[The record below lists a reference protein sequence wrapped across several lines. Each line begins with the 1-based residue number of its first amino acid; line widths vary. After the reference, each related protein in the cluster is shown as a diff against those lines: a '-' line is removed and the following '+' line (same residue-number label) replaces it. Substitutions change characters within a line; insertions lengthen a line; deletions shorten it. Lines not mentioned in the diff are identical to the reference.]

1 MSVQAMAWAMD
12 QKRIADPAAR
22 HVLLCLANYADKD
35 GRGAFPS
42 ADSLSQDTGLSVR
55 TVRLKLVQLVEAGL
69 TVKGNQALAAV
80 YINRADRRPVVYDLV
95 MSRDAAAAP
104 REEARGAADGTNGVQ
119 LTAER
124 GAAAAANPS
133 NNHQGE
139 THGSPAGDEGA
150 ADGVDEQADLL
161 GGRSTTGCPH
171 EAIIAAY
178 HKELP
183 NCPEVRG
190 WSKKRQ
196 DHLRA
201 RWKEEP
207 CRQTVEWWRGL
218 FAWMKES
225 DWLMG
230 KSGSFLVS
238 LPWLIKSEENLLKVI
253 EGTYH
258 NNRKGE
264 QG

>member
-1 MSVQAMAWAMD
+1 MAWAVKWKLPAQ
-12 QKRIADPAAR
+12 QKL
-22 HVLLCLANYADKD
+22 VLIMLANRTNADT
-35 GRGAFPS
+35 GRCDPSHKKLATDCGMS
-42 ADSLSQDTGLSVR
+42 ADSVKRAITGLES
-55 TVRLKLVQLVEAGL
+55 AGL
-69 TVKGNQALAAV
+69 LTIIRRTREGVSLPNHYTLHLGVVGADSTTKQESNQEV
-80 YINRADRRPVVYDLV
+80 ETETSPDGD
-95 MSRDAAAAP
+95 MDA
-104 REEARGAADGTNGVQ
+104 
-119 LTAER
+119 
-124 GAAAAANPS
+124 
-133 NNHQGE
+133 
-139 THGSPAGDEGA
+139 DEG
-150 ADGVDEQADLL
+150 GQEQKDLL
-161 GGRSTTGCPH
+161 GARPATGCPH

-207 CRQTVEWWRGL
+207 CRQSVEWWRGL

>member
-1 MSVQAMAWAMD
+1 MSFEAMAWAVKWKLPAQ
-12 QKRIADPAAR
+12 QKL
-22 HVLLCLANYADKD
+22 VLIMLANRTNADT
-35 GRGAFPS
+35 GRCDPSHKKLATDCGMS
-42 ADSLSQDTGLSVR
+42 ADSVKRAITGLES
-55 TVRLKLVQLVEAGL
+55 AGL
-69 TVKGNQALAAV
+69 LTIIRRTREGVSLPNHYTLHLGV
-80 YINRADRRPVVYDLV
+80 VGADSTDGWVHT
-95 MSRDAAAAP
+95 AP
-104 REEARGAADGTNGVQ
+104 RVGADSTTKQESKQEVETDTSPDGDMD
-119 LTAER
+119 A
-124 GAAAAANPS
+124 
-133 NNHQGE
+133 
-139 THGSPAGDEGA
+139 DEG
-150 ADGVDEQADLL
+150 GQEQKDLL
-161 GGRSTTGCPH
+161 GARPATGCPH

-207 CRQTVEWWRGL
+207 CRQSVEWWRGL

-258 NNRKGE
+258 NNRNGG

>member
-1 MSVQAMAWAMD
+1 MSFEAMAWAVKWKLPAQ
-12 QKRIADPAAR
+12 QKL
-22 HVLLCLANYADKD
+22 VLIMLANRTNADT
-35 GRGAFPS
+35 GRCDPSHKKLSRDCGMS
-42 ADSLSQDTGLSVR
+42 ADSVKRAIANLELGGLLSIVRRTHEGVNLPNHYTLHLGVVGADSTDGWVHTAPRVGADSTTKQESKQEIETDTSLDGDVNGD
-55 TVRLKLVQLVEAGL
+55 EAGED
-69 TVKGNQALAAV
+69 Q
-80 YINRADRRPVVYDLV
+80 R
-95 MSRDAAAAP
+95 
-104 REEARGAADGTNGVQ
+104 
-119 LTAER
+119 
-124 GAAAAANPS
+124 
-133 NNHQGE
+133 
-139 THGSPAGDEGA
+139 
-150 ADGVDEQADLL
+150 DLL
-161 GGRSTTGCPH
+161 GAKPVGGCPH
-171 EAIIAAY
+171 ETIIAAY

-201 RWKEEP
+201 RWKEDP
-207 CRQTVEWWRGL
+207 SRQSVEWWRGL

-258 NNRKGE
+258 SNRKGE